1 VTGRRAVSGS
11 RQREG
16 KTMRTSIR
24 RGLLVTALAGTCV
37 IAVMPAALAQATQS
51 PEAIAADATGP
62 ITLGPV
68 APATVPPTPDTVDLA
83 GVTLPGLLV
92 IGTTSDDALV
102 DTAADP
108 SSTQNS
114 ATSSID
120 SLSSVL
126 QLPLLGGLISAGA
139 ISSSCTYNSANTPS
153 YVETTSI
160 ASLTVAGTTISLA
173 GLSSPNDNVTSLL
186 PTGSLTP
193 LGITLSITLNQQV
206 AGPNGSETV
215 NAVAISLGDSA
226 LFNGTENIYLASS
239 TCGPTSSSVAS
250 PVASGKGL
258 GLGLGLLGLIGA
270 GFGAAYVRRRS
281 SLQAA

>member
-1 VTGRRAVSGS
+1 
-11 RQREG
+11 
-16 KTMRTSIR
+16 MRTSIR

-68 APATVPPTPDTVDLA
+68 APATVPPTPNTVDLA